1 VGTPRIYAHD
11 LTQGF
16 FLHLMEPDPAEIYE
30 QTYSLPRSVSQ
41 LLACRKR
48 ISAHCS
54 RFFASCPW
62 QMK

>member
-1 VGTPRIYAHD
+1 
-11 LTQGF
+11 
-16 FLHLMEPDPAEIYE
+16 MEPDPAEIYE

-54 RFFASCPW
+54 RFFASCRW